1 VGQRIIFCFDLFS
14 IFVHCHLADI
24 IFYEIFHNYSTKRG
38 FLWIMNRMFSWVLV
52 FVRLVNFSVFCTSM
66 WTFIR
71 SGLWSLLTW
80 VVDRTGANKFYRDQ
94 LVCTEQEPWLF
105 RGGLLAEIQ
114 VPACRSLVCVF
125 WFSCYLVWTIFVRE
139 TGNMGVRSEWLPV
152 PVFVL
157 VECKVDSK
165 PLKPLTTVFCQ
176 LFHLVICCLCT
187 KQL

>member
-1 VGQRIIFCFDLFS
+1 
-14 IFVHCHLADI
+14 
-24 IFYEIFHNYSTKRG
+24 
-38 FLWIMNRMFSWVLV
+38 
-52 FVRLVNFSVFCTSM
+52 M

-105 RGGLLAEIQ
+105 RGGLLGEIQ

-125 WFSCYLVWTIFVRE
+125 WCSCYLVWTIFVRE
-139 TGNMGVRSEWLPV
+139 TGNMGVRSEWLVV

-176 LFHLVICCLCT
+176 LFHLSFVAFVPSSCKICWAVLRWSRGEPTATYIQYIKWSLEVRC
-187 KQL
+187 